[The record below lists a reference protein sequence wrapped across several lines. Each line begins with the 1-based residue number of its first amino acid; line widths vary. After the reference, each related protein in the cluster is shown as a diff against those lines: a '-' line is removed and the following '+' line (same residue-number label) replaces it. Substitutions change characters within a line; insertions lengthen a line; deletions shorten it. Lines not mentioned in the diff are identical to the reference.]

1 MSRITRWSR
10 HRGVKREHVRA
21 EDTAHRNSHV
31 INAACGSQQTRYLD
45 TLLRS
50 YTCPRSQFISTKS
63 HSQHAIWTEGS
74 GYSLECLLYKPQPV
88 LKRATVLVLSLVSQW
103 RKKLPQQRSVSNLQ
117 LNPISATLLYIT
129 CYQCKALDDHLNIG
143 QFHYLRHFT

>member
-1 MSRITRWSR
+1 MSRITRWSM
-10 HRGVKREHVRA
+10 HRGVKGEHVRA

-50 YTCPRSQFISTKS
+50 YTRPRSQFIGTKS
-63 HSQHAIWTEGS
+63 HPQHAIWTESS

-88 LKRATVLVLSLVSQW
+88 LKRAAILILSLVSQW
-103 RKKLPQQRSVSNLQ
+103 RKKLPQQRPVSNLQ
-117 LNPISATLLYIT
+117 LNPVSATLLYIT
-129 CYQCKALDDHLNIG
+129 CHQCKTLDDRLNIG
-143 QFHYLRHFT
+143 RLHHLRHFT